1 MALLAPRI
9 LAEEGTVVQEVDLKS
24 YASYKRMQS
33 NRSTRHA
40 NGTAAVRGV
49 SRQRNMKVI
58 NIHRRILRAS
68 PKDVGALIDTLSS
81 KNDLLWPH
89 KLWPK
94 MEFDKPLSVS
104 ANGGHGPIRY
114 FVGEYSAGKR
124 IKFCF
129 TGPTGFDGYHGY
141 DAIELEPDKTELIQT
156 LKMETS
162 GIALLTWP
170 LLFRPLH
177 DALIEDS
184 LSFAELHL
192 NLTPTAV
199 KWSLYVKFLRWVMS
213 LGKGREQQIS

>member
-1 MALLAPRI
+1 
-9 LAEEGTVVQEVDLKS
+9 
-24 YASYKRMQS
+24 
-33 NRSTRHA
+33 
-40 NGTAAVRGV
+40 
-49 SRQRNMKVI
+49 MKVI
-58 NIHRRILRAS
+58 NIHSRILLAS
-68 PKDVGALIDTLSS
+68 SKEVGALIDTLSS

-104 ANGGHGPIRY
+104 ATGGHGPIRY
-114 FVGEYSAGKR
+114 FVEEYSVGKH

-141 DAIELEPDKTELIQT
+141 DAIEIDSEKTELRQT
-156 LKMETS
+156 LKMKAR

-170 LLFRPLH
+170 LFFRPLH

-192 NLTPTAV
+192 NYTPTVAR
-199 KWSLYVKFLRWVMS
+199 WSLYVRFLRWVIS
-213 LGKGREQQIS
+213 RGKGREQKIA